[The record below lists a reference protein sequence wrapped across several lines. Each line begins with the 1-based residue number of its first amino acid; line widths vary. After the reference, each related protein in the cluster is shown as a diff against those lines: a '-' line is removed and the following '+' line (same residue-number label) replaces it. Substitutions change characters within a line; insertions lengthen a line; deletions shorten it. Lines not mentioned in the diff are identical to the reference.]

1 MISPFFVFVN
11 NENKLFFAK
20 IDWCIRRESFC
31 GFLRGF
37 FKKPLKARFGTQF
50 QHIMA
55 IIKST
60 ATPCFF
66 VFIVSWGFRPKPRP
80 KDFSGKVLWNFK
92 SFCQNKVVCSAG
104 NSFAYFSYKKGKL
117 GRLPQTPT
125 KGLFGKSPL
134 ETQKLL
140 PK

>member
-11 NENKLFFAK
+11 NENKLFSAK

-50 QHIMA
+50 QHILT
-55 IIKST
+55 IKKHGDAVLFLCALSVGASAPNPDQRT
-60 ATPCFF
+60 
-66 VFIVSWGFRPKPRP
+66 FRE
-80 KDFSGKVLWNFK
+80 K
-92 SFCQNKVVCSAG
+92 SFG
-104 NSFAYFSYKKGKL
+104 NSKA
-117 GRLPQTPT
+117 
-125 KGLFGKSPL
+125 
-134 ETQKLL
+134 L